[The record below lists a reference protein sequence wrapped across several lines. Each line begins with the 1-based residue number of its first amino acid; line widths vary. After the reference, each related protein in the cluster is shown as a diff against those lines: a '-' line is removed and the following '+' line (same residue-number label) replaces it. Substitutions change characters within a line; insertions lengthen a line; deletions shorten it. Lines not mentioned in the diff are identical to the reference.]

1 MMSSILRK
9 IKKDYSENWIIFF
22 YYNKFLI
29 EN

>member
-22 YYNKFLI
+22 HYNKFLI